1 MLLNKLMLWLCLSG
15 LPLACGNRVATMQVL
30 CLNCGKGGCIS
41 LQVGSK
47 QCCKEGKIPP
57 SPYELRN
64 IPFLRGLY
72 SAKFHLLTF
81 NFRFNTGF
89 MSEDS
94 PNLLLKREQLDN
106 PHKPKLWNSFREKFQ
121 IEVIFSK

>member
-1 MLLNKLMLWLCLSG
+1 MALSF
-15 LPLACGNRVATMQVL
+15 RVATCMWEQ
-30 CLNCGKGGCIS
+30 GCHYAS
-41 LQVGSK
+41 LMLKLWERGTHIPTGRSK
-47 QCCKEGKIPP
+47 KAKKCCKEGKIPP

-72 SAKFHLLTF
+72 SAKFHLLPF

-89 MSEDS
+89 LSEDS